1 MQKVLDDFDDGFN
14 FVPTGEAK
22 ATPFQIKMIGDA
34 LARDYACQ
42 AAYGKS
48 LLDGGLSATL
58 KGIYFDTKP
67 CPSTERT
74 VFEAKDCYACRFQDA
89 MAGVQPEMTPAQRAE
104 EHAQADYEAKIAE
117 RMGR

>member
-1 MQKVLDDFDDGFN
+1 MQYDASEISGWDH
-14 FVPTGEAK
+14 VPALERK
-22 ATPFQIKMIGDA
+22 ATPFEIKMIGDA
-34 LARDYACQ
+34 LARDYACR

-58 KGIYFDTKP
+58 KGIYFDTHP
-67 CPSTERT
+67 CPSATTT
-74 VFEAKDCYACRFQDA
+74 VFEAKECYACKFQDT
-89 MAGVQPEMTPAQRAE
+89 MAGVQPDMAE